1 MFEIFIKIW
10 GKSKMNSATH
20 AAIGA
25 AIASIFY
32 PEVDC
37 MAVAA
42 IASQVPDIDSTESA
56 IGAMVWPI
64 ARWLESTS
72 LHRGLTHSI
81 LFCGGLSVA
90 AVASAIYYFGDR
102 SWGVAFAIGIF
113 SSILGD
119 CFTKQGCQLFW
130 PLRLWCVVGLN
141 PRRRLKSGSPI
152 EYWIILISGLVIL
165 ISIQIQGLKGITLSL
180 PSSADDVLVKYPSY
194 CVLSK
199 IKAKNNI
206 NQEILTGNYLAI
218 GASSFWRPGQ
228 LITSDQYTIISRSF
242 KPVKECGVNTVVVNF
257 QDESFQKLF
266 PYIKQYA
273 FVFGRVE
280 SDDALINN
288 GNFQGEPIGRAI
300 DIIGT
305 AWITGDLYLKIY
317 RELIEL

>member
-1 MFEIFIKIW
+1 
-10 GKSKMNSATH
+10 MNSATH
-20 AAIGA
+20 ASIGA

-32 PEVDC
+32 PEIDC

-42 IASQVPDIDSTESA
+42 IASQIPDIDSTESA
-56 IGAMVWPI
+56 IGATVWPI

-81 LFCGGLSVA
+81 LFCGGLSAA

-141 PRRRLKSGSPI
+141 PRRRLKSGSPV
-152 EYWIILISGLVIL
+152 EYWIILISGLIIL
-165 ISIQIQGLKGITLSL
+165 ISIQIQGLKGIALSL
-180 PSSADDVLVKYPSY
+180 PSSADDVLIKYPSY

-199 IKAKNNI
+199 IRAKNNI

-218 GASSFWRPGQ
+218 GALSFWRPGQ
-228 LITSDQYTIISRSF
+228 LITSGQYTIISRSF
-242 KPVKECGVNTVVVNF
+242 KPVKECGVDTVAVSF
-257 QDESFQKLF
+257 EDESSQKLLE
-266 PYIKQYA
+266 YSNQYV
-273 FVFGRVE
+273 FVFGQVQADE
-280 SDDALINN
+280 NLSN
-288 GNFQGEPIGRAI
+288 GGRFQGEPIGKAI
-300 DIIGT
+300 DTIGT

-317 RELIEL
+317 KELVEL

>member
-1 MFEIFIKIW
+1 
-10 GKSKMNSATH
+10 MNSATH

-32 PEVDC
+32 PEIDC

-42 IASQVPDIDSTESA
+42 ISSQLPDVDSTESA

-81 LFCGGLSVA
+81 LFCSVLSVA
-90 AVASAIYYFGDR
+90 VTGAAIYCFGDR

-141 PRRRLKSGSPI
+141 PRRRLKSGSPV
-152 EYWIILISGLVIL
+152 EYWIILVSGLMIL
-165 ISIQIQGLKGITLSL
+165 INLQIQGLSGITLQL
-180 PSSADDVLVKYPSY
+180 PSSADDVLVDYPTY
-194 CVLSK
+194 CVVSK
-199 IKAKNNI
+199 LRAKNNI
-206 NQEILTGNYLAI
+206 NQEIITGNYLAI
-218 GASSFWRPGQ
+218 GATSFWKPGQ
-228 LITSDQYTIISRSF
+228 LVADNYSILSRSF
-242 KPVKECGVNTVVVNF
+242 RPVKDCGVTTIVLSF
-257 QDESFQKLF
+257 QDESSQKLS
-266 PYIKQYA
+266 QYVGQYV
-273 FVFGRVE
+273 FVFGQIQADE
-280 SDDALINN
+280 SLSNG
-288 GNFQGEPIGRAI
+288 GNFQGEPVGVAI

-317 RELIEL
+317 KELIEL